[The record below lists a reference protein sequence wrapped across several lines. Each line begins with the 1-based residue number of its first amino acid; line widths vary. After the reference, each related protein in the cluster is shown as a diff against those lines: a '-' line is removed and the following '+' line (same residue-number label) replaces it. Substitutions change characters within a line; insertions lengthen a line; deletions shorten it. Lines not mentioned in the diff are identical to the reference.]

1 MRHVHIHVTGIVQGV
16 GMRPFVYR
24 EAMAHGI
31 CGWVL
36 NAGDGVHI
44 EAHASVEALDGFVAA
59 LSEHAPA
66 AARVE
71 HVELMD
77 LAPGDWDA
85 ASEQGFRIVA
95 SQDQTAHTTL
105 VSPDIATCDDC
116 LRELFD
122 PADRRFHYPFINCTN
137 CGPRFTIIRSL
148 PYDRAATSM
157 DCFPMCPTCA
167 AEYADPLD
175 RRFHAQP
182 DACFDCGPHI
192 TWLEADRGVV
202 PTAVDATP
210 AVGSTREASDAIIER
225 CVELLANGSIVAI
238 KGLGG
243 FHLACD
249 ASNEQAVA
257 ELRRRKRRSNK
268 PLAVMVRSL
277 ADAECLCHVDGVE
290 RNLLAGSVRPIVLLR
305 RRAVCESGGSP
316 DALALAPSV
325 AHDLPELGVMLPYT
339 PLQHLLLAAAASH
352 DMHALVMTSG
362 NLSEE
367 PIETDDGLAWEHLV
381 AAGIADALL
390 GNDRAIL
397 SRYDDSVVRV
407 VDGAVTPVR
416 RARGY
421 APQPLALPA
430 LDAVAPCVLACGPQQ
445 KATIALTREGDD
457 GHVACFVSQHI
468 GDVENGATFDAW
480 SAARA
485 RLENLFDLSPAAL
498 ACDMHPSYLSSQWAR
513 ERAREH
519 DLPLI
524 EIQHHHAHIAS
535 VMAEAIVAGRFAP
548 DAHVLG
554 IAFDGTGAGT
564 DGTIWGGEF
573 LVAGL
578 ADFERAAHLRTW
590 ALPGGAASVRDARR
604 NAFALLSELGLLE
617 HPGAAGLLGT
627 LDEQTRSITATM
639 IERNINSPRTSSMGR
654 LFDAAAAALGIC
666 RQATYEGEPAI
677 ELEAAAWRALDG
689 EISRFAGNQTGVS
702 ASASTSLDSLFR
714 YVLTTNPLFGIFASD
729 LAKKGSPD
737 TLFATSV
744 PDTGPKSTHLESSQ
758 TTFTTQSHSKEYE
771 SELTVQTASNNPL
784 VLDQKPLFKAL
795 LGGIETGIS
804 VNRLALDFHIA
815 IARSSAR
822 IAREICAREGI
833 DTVALSGGVFMNR
846 LLLQLLTRKLKDAG
860 LTVLIPQTVPV
871 NDGCIAYGQAA
882 IACARLAQT
891 ASR

>member
-44 EAHASVEALDGFVAA
+44 EAHAPSESLDKFVAA
-59 LSEHAPA
+59 LSVHAPA
-66 AARVE
+66 ASRVE
-71 HVELMD
+71 HVEVVD
-77 LAPGDWDA
+77 LAPGDWNA
-85 ASEQGFRIVA
+85 ANEQGFRIVA

-105 VSPDIATCDDC
+105 ISPDIATCDDC

-157 DCFPMCPTCA
+157 DRFPMCPTCA

-192 TWLEADRGVV
+192 TW
-202 PTAVDATP
+202 
-210 AVGSTREASDAIIER
+210 REASDAIIER
-225 CVELLANGSIVAI
+225 CVELLAGGIVAV

-249 ASNEQAVA
+249 AANEQAVC

-305 RRAVCESGGSP
+305 RRAAGNDVHSSP
-316 DALALAPSV
+316 NALELAPSV

-339 PLQHLLLAAAASH
+339 PLQHLLLAAAAAH
-352 DMHALVMTSG
+352 GMRALVMTSG

-367 PIETDDGLAWEHLV
+367 PIETDDALAWEHLV

-407 VDGAVTPVR
+407 VDGVVMPVR

-421 APQPLALPA
+421 APQPLSLPA
-430 LDAVAPCVLACGPQQ
+430 LDNATPCVLACGPQQ
-445 KATIALTREGDD
+445 KATIALTREDAD
-457 GHVACFVSQHI
+457 GHAACFVSQHI

-480 SAARA
+480 SAART
-485 RLENLFDLSPAAL
+485 RLESLFDLAPAAL

-513 ERAREH
+513 EQAREH
-519 DLPLI
+519 NLPLI
-524 EIQHHHAHIAS
+524 EVQHHHAHIAS
-535 VMAEAIVAGRFAP
+535 VMAEAIAAGRLAP
-548 DAHVLG
+548 DARVLG

-573 LVAGL
+573 LVAHL
-578 ADFERAAHLRTW
+578 ADFERVAHLRTW
-590 ALPGGAASVRDARR
+590 ALPGGAASVHDARR
-604 NAFALLSELGLLE
+604 NAFALLSELDLLE
-617 HPGAAGLLGT
+617 HPGAVGLLNS

-639 IERNINSPRTSSMGR
+639 IERGINSPRTSSMGR
-654 LFDAAAAALGIC
+654 LFDAAAAILGIC
-666 RQATYEGEPAI
+666 GQATYEGEPAI
-677 ELEAAAWRALDG
+677 ELEAAAWHALDD
-689 EISRFAGNQTGVS
+689 EIAHFPDDSAG
-702 ASASTSLDSLFR
+702 
-714 YVLTTNPLFGIFASD
+714 YFAS
-729 LAKKGSPD
+729 
-737 TLFATSV
+737 
-744 PDTGPKSTHLESSQ
+744 GPSWLDGP
-758 TTFTTQSHSKEYE
+758 Y
-771 SELTVQTASNNPL
+771 
-784 VLDQKPLFKAL
+784 VLDQKALFEAL
-795 LGGIETGIS
+795 LEGIEAGAPAD
-804 VNRLALDFHIA
+804 RLALDFHVA
-815 IARSSAR
+815 VARSSAR
-822 IAREICAREGI
+822 IATEICAREGI
-833 DTVALSGGVFMNR
+833 GTVALSGGVFMNR
-846 LLLQLLTRKLKDAG
+846 LLLQLLTRELKYAG
-860 LTVLIPQTVPV
+860 PAVLVPHTVPV

-882 IACARLAQT
+882 VASARLAQI
-891 ASR
+891 ASQ